1 MRTYILKRLLLM
13 IPTLVG
19 ITLLAYAIVRLA
31 PGDPVAAM
39 IRAQAGDI
47 NPRVF
52 AKEADAIRER
62 LGLKDYNVWGDDPEQ
77 IDPAERVVNA
87 FWGYGRWV
95 AHMVRGDFGES
106 MKFRTSEGSKSPA
119 ALYYERA
126 HITIPLNIVA
136 QIIIFSIA
144 IPVGLASARY
154 RGRFFDRASSVG
166 LLLLWSVPA
175 ILAGTLLIGFL
186 GRGGIGLWWFPS
198 FGLHSSGHESM
209 GWWDWTLDL
218 LWHVTLPITCMV
230 YGGLAYL
237 AKLGRA
243 SLLENLRADYVRTAR
258 AKGVP
263 ERRVVYVHAL
273 RNSLIPMIT
282 VMVMMLPAL
291 IGGSVIV
298 EKIFSIHGMGT
309 LVIGAAQSRDLS
321 VIMFGTLLYGS
332 LTLMALLV
340 ADILY
345 AWVDPRVRF
354 E

>member
-1 MRTYILKRLLLM
+1 VRTYILKRLLLM

-126 HITIPLNIVA
+126 HITIPLNVVA
-136 QIIIFSIA
+136 EIIIFSIA
-144 IPVGLASARY
+144 IPIGLASARY
-154 RGRFFDRASSVG
+154 RGKFFDRASSVG
-166 LLLLWSVPA
+166 LLLLWSIPA

>member
-13 IPTLVG
+13 IPTLIG

>member
-126 HITIPLNIVA
+126 HITIPLNVVA

>member
-1 MRTYILKRLLLM
+1 VRTYILKRLLLM

-126 HITIPLNIVA
+126 HITIPLNVVA

-144 IPVGLASARY
+144 IPIGLASARY

>member
-126 HITIPLNIVA
+126 HITIPLNIIA

-144 IPVGLASARY
+144 IPIGLASARY
-154 RGRFFDRASSVG
+154 RGKFFDRASSVG
-166 LLLLWSVPA
+166 LLLLWSIPA

-321 VIMFGTLLYGS
+321 VIMFGTLLYGT
-332 LTLMALLV
+332 LTLVALLV

>member
-1 MRTYILKRLLLM
+1 VRTYILKRLLLM

-126 HITIPLNIVA
+126 HITIPLNIIA

-144 IPVGLASARY
+144 IPIGLASARY
-154 RGRFFDRASSVG
+154 RGKFFDRASSVG
-166 LLLLWSVPA
+166 LLLLWSIPA

-321 VIMFGTLLYGS
+321 VIMFGTLLYGT
-332 LTLMALLV
+332 LTLVALLV

>member
-126 HITIPLNIVA
+126 HITIPLNVVA

-144 IPVGLASARY
+144 IPIGLASARY

>member
-126 HITIPLNIVA
+126 HITIPLNVVA

-144 IPVGLASARY
+144 IPIGLASARY

-209 GWWDWTLDL
+209 GRWEWTLDL

>member
-126 HITIPLNIVA
+126 HITIPLNVVA
-136 QIIIFSIA
+136 EIIIFSIA
-144 IPVGLASARY
+144 IPIGLASARY
-154 RGRFFDRASSVG
+154 RGKFFDRASSVG
-166 LLLLWSVPA
+166 LLLLWSIPA